1 MANLGENG
9 SISSGRDLYGVLG
22 LRKECSTSDLRN
34 AYKRLALR
42 WHPDRCSASGNS
54 KYVEEANSK
63 FQAIQQ
69 AYSVLSDAN
78 KRFLYDVGAYHSD
91 DDDDEDGMGDF
102 LNEMADMMSQ
112 TEPTVETGEE
122 SFEQLQD
129 LFNEMFNVD
138 IESSFGASSSLDA
151 SSSLSSSSTSSAA
164 SYTSYFQRSNSTHGS
179 SSPELKVGNNGMKDS
194 LNQASHFQN
203 FSLGTGGKPEGFQEG
218 GGSKRRKNSRRGRR

>member
-1 MANLGENG
+1 MYENQNFVLNTARQVGKLNYIKKVGDLAIESLGDFWWVLLCLVL
-9 SISSGRDLYGVLG
+9 SCFLYPQFPTLLLCLFAASFV
-22 LRKECSTSDLRN
+22 
-34 AYKRLALR
+34 YKT
-42 WHPDRCSASGNS
+42 
-54 KYVEEANSK
+54 
-63 FQAIQQ
+63 
-69 AYSVLSDAN
+69 VLSDAN

-203 FSLGTGGKPEGFQEG
+203 FSLGVSYHSCLQCHEFNPAL
-218 GGSKRRKNSRRGRR
+218 

>member
-91 DDDDEDGMGDF
+91 DDDDEDVIIPGMGDF

-203 FSLGTGGKPEGFQEG
+203 FSLGVSYHSCLQCHEFNPAL
-218 GGSKRRKNSRRGRR
+218 